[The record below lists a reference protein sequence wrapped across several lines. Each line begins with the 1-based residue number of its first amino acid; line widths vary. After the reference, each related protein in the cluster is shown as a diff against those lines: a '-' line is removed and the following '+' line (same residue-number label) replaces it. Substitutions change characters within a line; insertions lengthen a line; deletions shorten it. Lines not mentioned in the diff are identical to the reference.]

1 MCKQFAAPQA
11 ARVRR
16 KSPLYGSCAGPR
28 VCPHERP
35 GACSGDGHVPCQFKF
50 KPIQVPSL
58 RRGCLQP
65 VHEVA
70 AIAGEARCHLDL
82 DGAAG
87 ESRSKR
93 VDDAGLGRALP
104 LFEETARFRRP
115 TRKSILW
122 FNAFCAMLAVC
133 LCLRGDGQ
141 LAPGGFRAGFAAVA
155 GAALGRRPWAVRRRA
170 TSHAVGFGFARS
182 RTSAQRWSAR
192 RGPCIGCVG
201 SEPPRAPHVALA
213 SLCIALPFGRPGS
226 IAFGGLR
233 GPAAAC
239 RGVAWPARRVSVC
252 HSVSTASSCVLCI
265 CFLWFGRLHR
275 LQQSWFQG
283 LAVRSRCWRPLLF
296 LFASCNYG
304 TLRHITARSP
314 VFQPPASAPRFFFA
328 ARP

>member
-1 MCKQFAAPQA
+1 MIRVLEPFRCHAPFRQLKEPAEDVQAVCCSTGCKSQTK
-11 ARVRR
+11 V
-16 KSPLYGSCAGPR
+16 PLIRQLCWTR

-155 GAALGRRPWAVRRRA
+155 GAALGAGPGPCDVVPRRMPWASASPGHGPPLSAGPRGEALALAALEVSRRVRRMLPLHR
-170 TSHAVGFGFARS
+170 F
-182 RTSAQRWSAR
+182 
-192 RGPCIGCVG
+192 
-201 SEPPRAPHVALA
+201 A
-213 SLCIALPFGRPGS
+213 SLCPSAAPAALPSEACVALRLLAEASPGRHGAS
-226 IAFGGLR
+226 QCVI
-233 GPAAAC
+233 
-239 RGVAWPARRVSVC
+239 VC
-252 HSVSTASSCVLCI
+252 PQ
-265 CFLWFGRLHR
+265 RLHA
-275 LQQSWFQG
+275 FY
-283 LAVRSRCWRPLLF
+283 A
-296 LFASCNYG
+296 FASCG
-304 TLRHITARSP
+304 LGACTACSSP
-314 VFQPPASAPRFFFA
+314 GFKVWQ
-328 ARP
+328 